1 MAEGGMNWTVVGAII
16 AGVLGTNGYI
26 ASSNLSDIDAT
37 RNMAQESRDMTAREV
52 ETANAERGLLLFEIT
67 RLESELIQTRA
78 KLAGVAPE
86 LKALAD
92 TLRQVTIAG
101 CGEETTGGRND

>member
-26 ASSNLSDIDAT
+26 ASSNLRDIDAT

-52 ETANAERGLLLFEIT
+52 ETANAERGLLLSEIT
-67 RLESELIQTRA
+67 RLESELVQTRA

-92 TLRQVTIAG
+92 TLRQLTVAG
-101 CGEETTGGRND
+101 CEEEAGGGND